1 MNEKT
6 DTPKRHPRVIRAGH
20 GAHFE
25 NPRVKP
31 ARPAPRIEPPAPPP
45 DAHTLQATPAGKKH
59 GGPRNA

>member
-6 DTPKRHPRVIRAGH
+6 NTPKQTRRTVSVGIGQ
-20 GAHFE
+20 HFK
-25 NPRVKP
+25 NPRRKP

-45 DAHTLQATPAGKKH
+45 DSHTLQATPAGKKH